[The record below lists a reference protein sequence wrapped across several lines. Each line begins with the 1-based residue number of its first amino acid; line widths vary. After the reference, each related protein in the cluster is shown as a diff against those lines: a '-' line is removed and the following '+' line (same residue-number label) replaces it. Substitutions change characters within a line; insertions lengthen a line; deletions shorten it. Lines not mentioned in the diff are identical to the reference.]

1 MNLLEAL
8 VNAIR
13 LPELRNKILFAGGIL
28 VAVRRFANVAVPGAS
43 QAALAQLFNNQ
54 ALLGLLDLFSGGG
67 LSRFSVVAMGMN
79 PYINATIIMQLM
91 TVISERIKE
100 ISKEGEMGR
109 RRITRWSRYLTVLL
123 GAGQAYGF
131 TVLFQNTSP
140 AILPAL
146 DWFQRLQ
153 IVLVLTAGT
162 VMLMWFGELI
172 TEYGI
177 GNGVSLIIFAG
188 IIGRGPQGVAAVFA
202 AKSSGGG
209 IADYVPFIIFG
220 LIALLMTAV
229 IIEVQQAVRKIPI
242 QSAQPTVGL
251 KQVQSRASFLPL
263 RVNHAGVIPII
274 FAISVMFLPTIVAN
288 YFTGA
293 PPDTW
298 YYKAAAWVRGNFAPD
313 TSNVP
318 MAVTYNALYFAF
330 TFGFTYFYTAITF
343 DVNEVAD
350 NLKRYSSFIPGIRP
364 GRPTADYLAAV
375 MNRVTFAGATF
386 LGFIT
391 VILPIA
397 TAKISGIPHQ
407 QMYLG
412 ATTIL
417 IMVAE
422 ALDTLRDEL
431 GRSFN
436 RVLYLRV
443 DIEELLRRLSGR
455 LVCPRCQRTYPPGTA
470 ACEADG
476 SSLVQREDDK
486 VEAVKPRIE
495 IYLQKTIPVLDHY
508 RGGGLVSEIDGMG
521 TIEEIS
527 SQVLAAVAAPT
538 TNRQSA

>member
-1 MNLLEAL
+1 MNLIEAL
-8 VNAIR
+8 INAIR
-13 LPELRNKILFAGGIL
+13 LPELRNKILFTGGIL
-28 VAVRRFANVAVPGAS
+28 VMFRLFANVAVPGAS
-43 QAALAQLFNNQ
+43 QTALANLFNSQ

-67 LSRFSVVAMGMN
+67 LSRFSIVAMGMN

-100 ISKEGEMGR
+100 ISKEGEAGR
-109 RRITRWSRYLTVLL
+109 RRITRWSRYLTVAL

-131 TVLFQNTSP
+131 TVLFQNTTP
-140 AILPAL
+140 AILGPL

-162 VMLMWFGELI
+162 IMLMWFGELI

-188 IIGRGPQGVAAVFA
+188 IIGRGPQGITSVFTA
-202 AKSSGGG
+202 NSHGGG
-209 IADYVPFIIFG
+209 LADYVPFIIFG
-220 LIALLMTAV
+220 LVALLMTAV

-242 QSAQPTVGL
+242 QSAQRTVGL

-298 YYKAAAWVRGNFAPD
+298 YYRSATWVKGNFTPD
-313 TSNVP
+313 TANVP
-318 MAVTYNALYFAF
+318 MAIIYNGLYFAL

-343 DVNEVAD
+343 EVNDVAD

-364 GRPTADYLAAV
+364 GRPTAEYLASV
-375 MNRVTFAGATF
+375 MNRVTFAGACF

-391 VILPIA
+391 VILPLA
-397 TAKISGIPHQ
+397 TASISGIPHQ

-412 ATTIL
+412 GTAIL
-417 IMVAE
+417 IVVGV
-422 ALDTLRDEL
+422 ALDTMKQLQTQ
-431 GRSFN
+431 
-436 RVLYLRV
+436 
-443 DIEELLRRLSGR
+443 
-455 LVCPRCQRTYPPGTA
+455 LVMRQ
-470 ACEADG
+470 
-476 SSLVQREDDK
+476 
-486 VEAVKPRIE
+486 
-495 IYLQKTIPVLDHY
+495 Y
-508 RGGGLVSEIDGMG
+508 RGFIK
-521 TIEEIS
+521 
-527 SQVLAAVAAPT
+527 
-538 TNRQSA
+538 

>member
-8 VNAIR
+8 INSFR
-13 LPELRNKILFAGGIL
+13 LPELRNKILFTGGIL
-28 VAVRRFANVAVPGAS
+28 VIFRLFANVAVPGAS
-43 QAALAQLFNNQ
+43 QAALAQLFNSQ

-100 ISKEGEMGR
+100 IQKEGEMGR
-109 RRITRWSRYLTVLL
+109 RRIQRWSRYLTVAL

-140 AILPAL
+140 AILPVL
-146 DWFQRLQ
+146 DWFQRLE
-153 IVLVLTAGT
+153 IVIVLTAGT
-162 VMLMWFGELI
+162 IMLMWFGELI

-177 GNGVSLIIFAG
+177 GNG
-188 IIGRGPQGVAAVFA
+188 PQGVAAVFA
-202 AKSSGGG
+202 AHTTGGG
-209 IADYVPFIIFG
+209 LADYVPFIVFG
-220 LIALLMTAV
+220 VIALVMTAV

-242 QSAQPTVGL
+242 QSAQRVAGGREVGR
-251 KQVQSRASFLPL
+251 RASFLPL

-274 FAISVMFLPTIVAN
+274 FAISVMFLPTILAN

-298 YYKAAAWVRGNFAPD
+298 YYKAAAWLRGNWDPS

-343 DVNEVAD
+343 EVNDVAD

-375 MNRVTFAGATF
+375 MNRVTFAGACF

-391 VILPIA
+391 VVLPVA
-397 TAKISGIPHQ
+397 TAGISGIPHN

-412 ATTIL
+412 GTAIL
-417 IMVAE
+417 IVVGV
-422 ALDTLRDEL
+422 ALDTMKQLQTQ
-431 GRSFN
+431 
-436 RVLYLRV
+436 
-443 DIEELLRRLSGR
+443 
-455 LVCPRCQRTYPPGTA
+455 LVMRQ
-470 ACEADG
+470 
-476 SSLVQREDDK
+476 
-486 VEAVKPRIE
+486 
-495 IYLQKTIPVLDHY
+495 Y
-508 RGGGLVSEIDGMG
+508 RGF
-521 TIEEIS
+521 IS
-527 SQVLAAVAAPT
+527 
-538 TNRQSA
+538 

>member
-8 VNAIR
+8 VNAMR
-13 LPELRNKILFAGGIL
+13 LPELRNKILFTGGIL
-28 VAVRRFANVAVPGAS
+28 VAFRLFANVAVPGAS
-43 QAALAQLFNNQ
+43 QAALASLFNNQ

-188 IIGRGPQGVAAVFA
+188 IIGRGPQGIAAVFA
-202 AKSSGGG
+202 AANPNGGG
-209 IADYVPFIIFG
+209 IAAYVPFIIFG
-220 LIALLMTAV
+220 LVALLMTAV

-242 QSAQPTVGL
+242 QSAQRTVGL

-293 PPDTW
+293 PTNTW
-298 YYKAAAWVRGNFAPD
+298 YYQAAAWVRGNFSPT
-313 TSNVP
+313 TSNLGMSVL
-318 MAVTYNALYFAF
+318 YNGLYFAF

-397 TAKISGIPHQ
+397 TAKISGINTQ
-407 QMYLG
+407 SMYLG
-412 ATTIL
+412 GTAIL
-417 IMVAE
+417 IVVGV
-422 ALDTLRDEL
+422 ALDTMKQLQTQ
-431 GRSFN
+431 
-436 RVLYLRV
+436 
-443 DIEELLRRLSGR
+443 
-455 LVCPRCQRTYPPGTA
+455 LVMRQ
-470 ACEADG
+470 
-476 SSLVQREDDK
+476 
-486 VEAVKPRIE
+486 
-495 IYLQKTIPVLDHY
+495 Y
-508 RGGGLVSEIDGMG
+508 RGFI
-521 TIEEIS
+521 
-527 SQVLAAVAAPT
+527 
-538 TNRQSA
+538 R

>member
-8 VNAIR
+8 VNAFR
-13 LPELRNKILFAGGIL
+13 LPELRNKILFTGGIL
-28 VAVRRFANVAVPGAS
+28 VAFRLFANVAVPGAS
-43 QAALAQLFNNQ
+43 QAALAQLFNSQ

-100 ISKEGEMGR
+100 ISKEGEAGR
-109 RRITRWSRYLTVLL
+109 HRITRWSRYLTVAL

-131 TVLFQNTSP
+131 TVLFQNTTP
-140 AILPAL
+140 AILGPL

-188 IIGRGPQGVAAVFA
+188 IIGRGPQGVAAVFSA
-202 AKSSGGG
+202 ANPSGGG
-209 IADYVPFIIFG
+209 LAAYVPFIIFG
-220 LIALLMTAV
+220 LIALVMTAV
-229 IIEVQQAVRKIPI
+229 VIEVQQAVRKIPI
-242 QSAQPTVGL
+242 QSAQRTVGL

-274 FAISVMFLPTIVAN
+274 FAISVMFLPTILAN

-313 TSNVP
+313 TSNLP
-318 MAVTYNALYFAF
+318 MAITYNTLYFAL

-397 TAKISGIPHQ
+397 TSSISGIPHQ

-412 ATTIL
+412 GTAIL
-417 IMVAE
+417 IVVGV
-422 ALDTLRDEL
+422 ALDTMKQLQTQ
-431 GRSFN
+431 
-436 RVLYLRV
+436 
-443 DIEELLRRLSGR
+443 
-455 LVCPRCQRTYPPGTA
+455 LVMRQ
-470 ACEADG
+470 
-476 SSLVQREDDK
+476 
-486 VEAVKPRIE
+486 
-495 IYLQKTIPVLDHY
+495 Y
-508 RGGGLVSEIDGMG
+508 RGFI
-521 TIEEIS
+521 T
-527 SQVLAAVAAPT
+527 
-538 TNRQSA
+538 